1 MGLQILV
8 GADAAAAAESTE
20 TTPNKYAA
28 AMGESLRAAWESAG
42 ARLFSLDCALPDCS
56 REPAQMGDAAS
67 LCAQGVLSLKPS
79 AVSLFCRN
87 AQNTDGERLGGTLAV
102 LKTAG
107 IPYFGAGADLDEAE
121 KPYYFAKNNLRIGVY
136 ALSEHSGCAA
146 TESSAGTNPLDLV
159 ELGDRIREL
168 RGSCDRLIVFYNGG
182 NEAYPYPSPEAQ
194 KVCRKAAEC
203 GASLVLSRQ
212 GDLLGCYEKWDNATI
227 VYGLGA
233 FLGGQS
239 AENEGILV
247 QYEIGDYGTEHISFL
262 PVEVDKN
269 GTELASGERAE
280 RIMEGFETRSRRIR
294 MQGFVEARFRAYAS
308 ANRERILHVLSGN
321 GSGKRAVDAL
331 TGRSDQAYS
340 REDIQALLGA
350 LESESARE
358 LLAEGLRHD
367 AV

>member
-8 GADAAAAAESTE
+8 GADAAPAAAVTE
-20 TTPNKYAA
+20 ATQGKAP
-28 AMGESLRAAWESAG
+28 AMGESLRTVWESAG
-42 ARLFSLDCALPDCS
+42 ARLFSLDCALGTCGNEQTQAGETAP
-56 REPAQMGDAAS
+56 
-67 LCAQGVLSLKPS
+67 LCAQGVLRLKPA

-87 AQNTDGERLGGTLAV
+87 AQNTDGERLGGTLAL

-146 TESSAGTNPLDLV
+146 TERSAGTNPLDLV

-182 NEAYPYPSPEAQ
+182 SEAYPYPSPDAQ

-233 FLGGQS
+233 FLG
-239 AENEGILV
+239 AENAEHEGVLV
-247 QYEIGDYGTEHISFL
+247 QYEIGDYGTEHVSFL
-262 PVEVDKN
+262 PVESGES
-269 GTELASGERAE
+269 GTELATGERAE
-280 RIMEGFETRSRRIR
+280 QILEAFETRSRRIR
-294 MQGFVEARFRAYAS
+294 VQGFVEARFRAYAA

-321 GSGKRAVDAL
+321 GSGRRAVDAL
-331 TGRSDQAYS
+331 TGKSDQTYS